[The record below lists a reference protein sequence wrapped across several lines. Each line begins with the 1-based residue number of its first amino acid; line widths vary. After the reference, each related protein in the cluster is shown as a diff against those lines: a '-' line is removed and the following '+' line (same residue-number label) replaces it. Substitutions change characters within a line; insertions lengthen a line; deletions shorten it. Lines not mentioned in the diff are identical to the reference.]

1 MYRKLNIHKKPYNYL
16 KHVGL
21 VNDVTELPQYLTVV
35 QLLEWILRAKHL
47 WDEQSQANIG
57 NLLDRLCFDER
68 RNNLIST
75 LSSGMSR
82 KAQIALAP
90 IAKPSV
96 LLTDEPFRGLDD
108 ASWDATLALLYEFQ
122 DGGGILVLVSH
133 LKGSLVP
140 LCHNYLHLPV

>member
-1 MYRKLNIHKKPYNYL
+1 MFSSLY
-16 KHVGL
+16 
-21 VNDVTELPQYLTVV
+21 
-35 QLLEWILRAKHL
+35 
-47 WDEQSQANIG
+47 
-57 NLLDRLCFDER
+57 
-68 RNNLIST
+68 
-75 LSSGMSR
+75 SGMSR

-108 ASWDATLALLYEFQ
+108 ASRDATLALLYEFQ

>member
-1 MYRKLNIHKKPYNYL
+1 MYRELNIHKKPYDYL

-75 LSSGMSR
+75 PSSGMSR

-108 ASWDATLALLYEFQ
+108 ASRDATLALLYEF
-122 DGGGILVLVSH
+122 
-133 LKGSLVP
+133 
-140 LCHNYLHLPV
+140 